1 VRTLR
6 ACTKRSEVADVLN
19 QSWGSIENK
28 QIKLNSWQ
36 IRTLRAIKDCRTS
49 ALGGHIDSCTSCGH
63 LQLSYNSCRNRH
75 CPKCQ
80 GHKKEEWIK
89 ARQADLLPAKY
100 FHVVFT
106 LPECINTLVLS
117 QPKVVY
123 KLLFKA
129 AWATVQEF
137 GADAKWLGGKMG
149 MVSILHTWGQN
160 LSLHPHLHCI
170 VPGVG
175 IDEKGYYKR
184 LKTESK
190 ILFPV
195 RAMSK
200 VFRGKYCHLLKEQVP
215 DEYRKLQAALY
226 KHDWVVYAKQ
236 PFGGPTQVI
245 EYLGRYTHKIAISNH
260 RIKEVKDGKVLF
272 NYKDYKAE
280 GKGKQMSL
288 SNQEFIRRF
297 SQHIL
302 PKAFVR
308 IRHYGILSSTWK
320 RGKLQ
325 EVQRKMTHNSTR
337 TTVQGITPKIT
348 QKGQC
353 PCCKKHTLEIV
364 CVFDKRGPPQ
374 EWIDKIASYRNR
386 KQKTMR

>member
-1 VRTLR
+1 M
-6 ACTKRSEVADVLN
+6 RSLGEVADVLE
-19 QSWGSIENK
+19 QSWDKIE
-28 QIKLNSWQ
+28 QGDIKLNSWQ

-49 ALGGHIDSCTSCGH
+49 ALGGHIDSCSSCGH

-80 GHKKEEWIK
+80 GHKKEEWVK

-106 LPECINTLVLS
+106 LPECINTLALS

-137 GADAKWLGGKMG
+137 GKDPKWLGGKMG

-170 VPGVG
+170 VPGVA

-184 LKTESK
+184 LKITSK

-195 RAMSK
+195 RAMSR
-200 VFRGKYCHLLKEQVP
+200 VFRGKYCHLLKEQMP
-215 DEYRKLQAALY
+215 DEYVKLQAALY

-260 RIKEVKDGKVLF
+260 RIKEVNNEQVSF
-272 NYKDYKAE
+272 SYKDYRAD

-320 RGKLQ
+320 RGKLR
-325 EVQRKMTHNSTR
+325 EVQRKMTANSKHITANPANVK
-337 TTVQGITPKIT
+337 TTQ
-348 QKGQC
+348 QGQC

-374 EWIDKIASYRNR
+374 DWVDKIASYRNR
-386 KQKTMR
+386 KQKKMN

>member
-1 VRTLR
+1 
-6 ACTKRSEVADVLN
+6 
-19 QSWGSIENK
+19 
-28 QIKLNSWQ
+28 
-36 IRTLRAIKDCRTS
+36 
-49 ALGGHIDSCTSCGH
+49 
-63 LQLSYNSCRNRH
+63 
-75 CPKCQ
+75 
-80 GHKKEEWIK
+80 
-89 ARQADLLPAKY
+89 
-100 FHVVFT
+100 
-106 LPECINTLVLS
+106 LS

-137 GADAKWLGGKMG
+137 GADPKWLGGKMG

-236 PFGGPTQVI
+236 PFGGPEQVI

-272 NYKDYKAE
+272 NYKDYKAD
-280 GKGKQMSL
+280 GRGKQMSL
-288 SNQEFIRRF
+288 SNHEFIRRF

-337 TTVQGITPKIT
+337 TTVQGITPKTT

-353 PCCKKHTLEIV
+353 WCCKKHTLEMV

-386 KQKTMR
+386 KRKIMK